1 MARTTPVN
9 SGYTIIQGVTRGTN
23 VSEVDSWI
31 EYKVLSQSIETNS
44 SQVRAI
50 LYSQA
55 RRPADTRQENTP
67 RKYGYVQIDDGTKY
81 WLTTTFNYQNNAI
94 CKFADHTFT
103 VVHNVNGTKT
113 ITISGDF
120 DFSEYVGKYLT
131 GGSAS
136 GTVVLPTIPQYAT
149 ISQSVQSKTETSITI
164 TWVSDSIIDY
174 VWYSIDNGS
183 TWVSVGSTKAN
194 TGSYTVTGLTAN
206 TAYNIKTRIRNKS
219 SQLTTDS
226 SALAVSTYSYPYA
239 SAMPNFILGDNV
251 TITFFNPLGRTF
263 SFSIIGADNTEIT
276 YPSWSINGTSYTG
289 LSNMSSTVPALYA
302 TIPSAKKG
310 TYKIKTTYGT
320 NIITKTGGE
329 YSVREADCKPSISAL
344 TYADVNSTSTAITQ
358 NNQHIVQTHSIVQYT
373 ATGVIGNMSA
383 TITSVQVVVNNQTYT
398 LSKSGNDYIGGN
410 ASIDSGQNVTA
421 VCTITDSR
429 GFTKTSSV
437 TVQMYA
443 WEIPSA
449 IITLGRHSNF
459 YSETD
464 ITVDASYSSID
475 NKNTI
480 TIQYRKK
487 KVNTSTWSTYAS
499 LSDNVLTTF
508 TADNEYQWNI
518 QVKLTDAFGGTVTY
532 NLLLARGMPL
542 IYFDRI
548 RNSVGINCFP
558 QADETLYL
566 NGYDMGRYEGTVT
579 LSSGWELYDSSAP
592 IVLRRQGNVVYL
604 RGVIAPS
611 QEYTL
616 GATAVQVGQIDDSAF
631 YPDELVYQLCQGSDR
646 SMWFLQVNSAGKI
659 FASRHRDSNG
669 TSYTTVSSTSY
680 RWFPFSI
687 TWIK

>member
-23 VSEVDSWI
+23 VSEVDTWI
-31 EYKVLSQSIETNS
+31 EYKVTSQSIANNTS
-44 SQVRAI
+44 TIRVI

-55 RRPADTRQENTP
+55 RRTASTKQEGTARQ
-67 RKYGYVQIDDGTKY
+67 YGYVQIDDGTKY
-81 WLTTTFNYQNNAI
+81 YLTTTFNFENHAV

-103 VVHNVNGTKT
+103 VTHNTNGTKT

-120 DFSEYVGKYLT
+120 DISAYVGKYLT

-149 ISQSVQSKTETSITI
+149 VSQSVQSKTETSITI
-164 TWVSDSIIDY
+164 TWTSDNIIDS
-174 VWYSIDNGS
+174 VWRSIDNGS
-183 TWVSVGSTKAN
+183 TWVSVDTTETN
-194 TGSYTVTGLTAN
+194 TGSYTVTGLTTN
-206 TAYNIKTRIRNKS
+206 TAYNIKTRVRNKS

-226 SALAVSTYSYPYA
+226 SALAVTTYSYPYA
-239 SAMPNFILGDNV
+239 SVMPDFVLGNAV
-251 TITFFNPLGRTF
+251 KITFYNPLGRTF
-263 SFSIIGADNTEIT
+263 IFNVIG
-276 YPSWSINGTSYTG
+276 NGTQIDGTWTVNGATSYTG
-289 LSNMSSTVPALYA
+289 LNATSTQTKLYA
-302 TIPSAKKG
+302 TIPNAKSA
-310 TYKIKTTYGT
+310 TYQIKCTYNSQSQT
-320 NIITKTGGE
+320 RTGGTFSALE
-329 YSVREADCKPSISAL
+329 SACKPSITAL

-358 NNQHIVQTHSIVQYT
+358 NNQHIVQTHSTVQYT
-373 ATGVIGNMSA
+373 ATGVAGNMSA
-383 TITSVQVVVNNQTYT
+383 TISSVKVTVNNQTYT
-398 LSKSGNDYIGGN
+398 LSASGSNYVGGN

-421 VCTITDSR
+421 ICTVTDSR
-429 GFTKTSSV
+429 GYTATSSV

-443 WEIPSA
+443 WAIPSA
-449 IITLGRHSNF
+449 IITMERHSNY

-464 ITVDASYSSID
+464 ITVDASYSSVD

-480 TIQYRKK
+480 TIQYRTK
-487 KVNTSTWSTYAS
+487 KVSSSTWGSYAT
-499 LSDNVLTTF
+499 LSDDVLTTF
-508 TADNEYQWNI
+508 TADNEYQWNV
-518 QVKLTDAFGGTVTY
+518 QVKLTDAFGGTITY

-579 LSSGWELYDSSAP
+579 ISSGWQLYDSSAP